1 MLADVAAVLRC
12 PVCGAAVALEPT
24 ALRCLAGHSFDL
36 ARQGYVNLL
45 TRVGAGTADTAAMVA
60 ARERFLRAGHYAPVL
75 RAVADAVR
83 DAVAARGQASGV
95 AVLLD
100 AVLLDAGA
108 GTGDYL
114 AAALTALPQAV
125 GVALDSSV
133 PAIRQAARA
142 HERIGAVV
150 ADVWQRLPIA
160 DGAVDVVLNVFA
172 PRNAAEFVR
181 VLRPG
186 GALVVVTPLPAH
198 LAELTGPLGLLSVDP
213 DKDERL
219 RATLGGTFESRGG
232 TEVSGRL
239 RLSRPEAL
247 AAVEMGPSAH
257 HVDASYAEVVNRWPE
272 PIEVGYAVRVSSYA
286 RL

>member
-1 MLADVAAVLRC
+1 VLADVAAVLRC

-24 ALRCLAGHSFDL
+24 ALQCLSGHSFDV
-36 ARQGYVNLL
+36 ARQGYVNLM
-45 TRVGAGTADTAAMVA
+45 TRVGAGTADTATMVA
-60 ARERFLRAGHYAPVL
+60 ARERFLRAGHYAPVM

-83 DAVAARGQASGV
+83 DAVAAGRGSG
-95 AVLLD
+95 AAMPLD

-114 AAALTALPQAV
+114 AAALTALPHAV

-133 PAIRQAARA
+133 PAVRRAARA

-219 RATLGGTFESRGG
+219 RATLGGTFENRGG

-257 HVDASYAEVVNRWPE
+257 HVDASYAGVVNRWPE
-272 PIEVGYAVRVSSYA
+272 PIEVGYAVRVSSYT
-286 RL
+286 RG